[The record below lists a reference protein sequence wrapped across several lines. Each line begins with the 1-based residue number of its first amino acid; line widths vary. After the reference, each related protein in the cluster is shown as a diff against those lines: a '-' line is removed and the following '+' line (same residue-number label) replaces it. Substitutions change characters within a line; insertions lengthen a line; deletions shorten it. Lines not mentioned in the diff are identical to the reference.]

1 MPINVLPLQLKQTFP
16 PIIWIIT
23 EGDGI
28 ESRLPFKIFSTLCKK
43 RTTCLCMYPGS
54 VWSIIIIGPYL
65 KLIIQDFPFSSRVAS
80 IGFLWT
86 KMIWQCENHGTNFVI
101 KIQKFALKQQ
111 KWLTHYL
118 MSKVS
123 HSIYIRT
130 FKILQLRS
138 QMKFTLTQ
146 TNTAVKKLNLLKKV

>member
-1 MPINVLPLQLKQTFP
+1 MVMGLNPGYLLKSFLLYARREPLAF
-16 PIIWIIT
+16 
-23 EGDGI
+23 
-28 ESRLPFKIFSTLCKK
+28 
-43 RTTCLCMYPGS
+43 
-54 VWSIIIIGPYL
+54 VWSIITIGPYL

-130 FKILQLRS
+130 FKILQLQS
-138 QMKFTLTQ
+138 QIKFTLTQ
-146 TNTAVKKLNLLKKV
+146 TDKAVKKIELVKVRIFWEAHIIWKNLPYGFDVY